1 MKPRPVLFLIIAF
14 LLFPLIMTHPY
25 YMHLTNLIL
34 IFSMN
39 AIGLNLV
46 TGYAGQL
53 SLGHAGFFAIGA
65 YSSALLSMRLG
76 WPFPIALLSS
86 AVIATLFGALLG
98 IPSLRLR
105 GPYLALATA
114 GFSEIIRII
123 INNWESLTQ
132 GSRGIPEIP
141 PPSFFGITISTEIAW
156 YYLLIGLFLLST
168 LATYRILNSHFG
180 RAFVALRDNEPAASA
195 AGVNPF
201 LYKVL
206 AFAISAFLSGLAGSL
221 YAHYRAYI
229 SPDTFTFAE
238 SVSFLSMVVVG
249 GKGTLA
255 GPLVGSAALT
265 LVPDLLSFMRDFK
278 MVFHGI
284 LLVLCMMFLPGGLVS
299 LVGMLKQRGRRDL
312 LPKEE
317 PY

>member
-1 MKPRPVLFLIIAF
+1 VKPSSVALFIIAL

-34 IFSMN
+34 IYAMT
-39 AIGLNLV
+39 ATGLNLV

-53 SLGHAGFFAIGA
+53 SLGHAAFFSIGA
-65 YSSALLSMRLG
+65 YSSALLSMKLG
-76 WPFPIALLSS
+76 WPFPLALVAS
-86 AVIATLFGALLG
+86 ALIATVFGALLG

-141 PPSFFGITISTEIAW
+141 PPSLFGRAISSEIAW
-156 YYLLIGLFLLST
+156 YYLLIGFFLVCT
-168 LATYRILNSHFG
+168 MAIYRIVHSHLG

-201 LYKVL
+201 AHKVL

-238 SVSFLSMVVVG
+238 SVAFLSMVVVG

-255 GPLVGSAALT
+255 GPLIGSAALT
-265 LVPDLLSFMRDFK
+265 LVPDLLSFMKDFK

-299 LVGMLKQRGRRDL
+299 FAGLFRRRQQKDIL
-312 LPKEE
+312 GKGG

>member
-1 MKPRPVLFLIIAF
+1 MNRSSAILFVTAL

-34 IFSMN
+34 IF
-39 AIGLNLV
+39 ALTATGLNLV

-53 SLGHAGFFAIGA
+53 SLGHAAFFAIGA
-65 YSSALLSMRLG
+65 YSSALVSMKLG
-76 WPFPIALLSS
+76 WPFPLALVAS
-86 AVIATLFGALLG
+86 AGVATLFGAVLG
-98 IPSLRLR
+98 VPSLRLR

-132 GSRGIPEIP
+132 GSRGIAEIP
-141 PPSFFGITISTEIAW
+141 APSFLGAAISSEMAW
-156 YYLLIGLFLLST
+156 YYLLIGLFLLCT
-168 LATYRILNSHFG
+168 LGINRILRSHLG
-180 RAFVALRDNEPAASA
+180 RAFVAVRDNEPAASA

-201 LYKVL
+201 GHKVL

-238 SVSFLSMVVVG
+238 SVAFLSMVVVG

-255 GPLVGSAALT
+255 GPLVGAAALT
-265 LVPDLLSFMRDFK
+265 LVPDFLSFMKDFK

-299 LVGMLKQRGRRDL
+299 LVGMLRRTRRDSVGAASG
-312 LPKEE
+312 
-317 PY
+317 